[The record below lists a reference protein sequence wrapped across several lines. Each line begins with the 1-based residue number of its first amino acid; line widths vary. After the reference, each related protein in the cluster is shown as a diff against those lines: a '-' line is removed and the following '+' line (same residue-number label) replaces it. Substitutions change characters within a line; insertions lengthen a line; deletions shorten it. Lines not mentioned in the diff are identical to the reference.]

1 MDGWWT
7 LAAGDIELSGP
18 SVTRRGPCDGCQG
31 IASPSIVDPSLKR
44 LVKRQVHSSYLRL
57 SLLLVNED
65 DERVPPGRCAR
76 WLILLFALS
85 VARDARPR
93 MMGDAIGRRRHLRH
107 GPRRQPR
114 IDTRSPPIHL
124 VPQQSHRSVS
134 NPVPPYATCVATTAR
149 RTLDASYTVP
159 SRQIAKRIPASR
171 RARATTAIGRP
182 RRPAM
187 RSAHSRS
194 AAVSHCFRRRRMH
207 HAAWTNSHRMR
218 PLPALVIRPRRWIS
232 LELHSEGT
240 SPR

>member
-7 LAAGDIELSGP
+7 LAAGDIERAGP
-18 SVTRRGPCDGCQG
+18 SGTRRDGDQG
-31 IASPSIVDPSLKR
+31 IASPPIVDPSLKR

-124 VPQQSHRSVS
+124 VPQ
-134 NPVPPYATCVATTAR
+134 
-149 RTLDASYTVP
+149 
-159 SRQIAKRIPASR
+159 
-171 RARATTAIGRP
+171 RATD
-182 RRPAM
+182 
-187 RSAHSRS
+187 HLQSR
-194 AAVSHCFRRRRMH
+194 CD
-207 HAAWTNSHRMR
+207 
-218 PLPALVIRPRRWIS
+218 LC
-232 LELHSEGT
+232 
-240 SPR
+240 